1 MNETPLQFGRT
12 APLSRPGGKAMRKLS
27 VSTLVFVSLA
37 AVAGYAAADA
47 VVGRPAPAF
56 STADGQGRTRSL
68 DEFKGK
74 LVILEWWNPGCPFV
88 GKHYGS
94 GNMQT
99 LQREWTAKGIV
110 WLTVNSSAPGQQGY
124 MNAAEA
130 NATMKEKGG
139 APTAVLLDPAGTIGR
154 AYGAKTTPHMFV
166 IDRTGTLAYAGG
178 IDDKPST
185 DQADVPTARNY
196 VAAALEA
203 LTAGQPVITKASQ
216 PYGCGVKYAR

>member
-1 MNETPLQFGRT
+1 MQ
-12 APLSRPGGKAMRKLS
+12 KLS

-37 AVAGYAAADA
+37 AVAGHAAADA

-56 STADGQGRTRSL
+56 TAADGQGKTRSL

-74 LVILEWWNPGCPFV
+74 LVVLEWWNPDCPFV

-94 GNMQT
+94 GNMQK
-99 LQREWTAKGIV
+99 LQREWTAKGVV

-139 APTAVLLDPAGTIGR
+139 APTAVLLDPDGTTGR

-203 LTAGQPVITKASQ
+203 LTAGKPVITKASQ